1 VSRSLRLFAAVRL
14 LALALAL
21 VSVAPARA
29 RAEEHETV
37 GAAVAEQQGPEAE
50 AAPTLDTGKLA
61 FQLINFALL
70 AGILGWFGGKAINK
84 ALLARHQQLKADL
97 AAASEARSSAERR
110 VAEQDKR
117 LTSLETEIEAIRT
130 GIKQEAEDEKQRL
143 IATAEERAKRIGEE
157 TKFLLDQQVKE
168 AEVTL
173 RREVAEAAVKIAEQI
188 VIKSLDGRDQQ
199 RLLDTFVADVAT
211 PPAGRN
217 A

>member
-1 VSRSLRLFAAVRL
+1 VRRFVTAARLF
-14 LALALAL
+14 ALALAL
-21 VSVAPARA
+21 VTVEPALA
-29 RAEEHETV
+29 RAEGEGEAAAEHE
-37 GAAVAEQQGPEAE
+37 GAGEAE
-50 AAPTLDTGKLA
+50 AAPKLDTGKLA
-61 FQLINFALL
+61 LQLINFALL
-70 AGILGWFGGKAINK
+70 AGIIGWFGGKAINK

-97 AAASEARSSAERR
+97 ASASEARSSAERR

-168 AEVTL
+168 AELTL

-199 RLLDTFVADVAT
+199 RLLDSFVTDVAA